1 MTENERQF
9 IQLLIRLKKAK
20 RQNKQKRHVQ
30 GRPPKMYEI
39 TDPFGNKTIINN
51 LNKFCKER
59 GLNQSNIIY
68 YPNGHKK
75 WKARHV
81 TEQEHAPKD

>member
-1 MTENERQF
+1 
-9 IQLLIRLKKAK
+9 
-20 RQNKQKRHVQ
+20 
-30 GRPPKMYEI
+30 MYEI